1 MRTSSTIS
9 LEEVL
14 AGPKVLPQSS
24 GLDVRV
30 VAWTAARGL
39 AAATGNG
46 NWEEVPVIRGRDPG

>member
-1 MRTSSTIS
+1 M
-9 LEEVL
+9 

-30 VAWTAARGL
+30 IAWTAARRL

-46 NWEEVPVIRGRDPG
+46 NWEEVPVILGWDPG

>member
-1 MRTSSTIS
+1 MAGS
-9 LEEVL
+9 EEQ
-14 AGPKVLPQSS
+14 PQSS

-46 NWEEVPVIRGRDPG
+46 NWEEVPVILGWDPG